1 MDKHYRLSEVCGI
14 VEDVISME
22 TETYWVQAEIASVS
36 VRGGHCYLDLVEKSV
51 RGIEAK
57 MRATIWANVYALLK
71 PYFHEETGTDLQVGM
86 QVLVEATPEFHA
98 VYGLSLNISNIDP
111 TYTIGDLA
119 KQRQETIAKLLADGV
134 IDMNKSLTL
143 PTIVRRIAVISSETA
158 AGYGDFLH
166 QLEEG
171 GYRFETT
178 LFPAIMQ
185 GEHAAKSIIAAL
197 ETIALQEEEWDTV
210 VIIRGGG
217 ATTDLTCFDDYDLCN
232 HCAQFHLPVI
242 TGIGHTKDV
251 SVLDLVAFA
260 PLKTPTA
267 VAQYFVDGRI
277 AQAHKLQDLE
287 QRLRRVAENILL
299 VRRHKIELL
308 AQRLAMCSPE
318 RIYKMGYSLVTVGGK
333 VVRSAT
339 DLQAGEKIATHFI
352 DGEREAIVQ

>member
-1 MDKHYRLSEVCGI
+1 MEKHYKLSEVCGI
-14 VEDVISME
+14 VEEIVTME

-36 VRGGHCYLDLVEKSV
+36 VRGGHCYLELVEKSL

-57 MRATIWANVYALLK
+57 MRATIWANVYTLLR
-71 PYFHEETGTDLQVGM
+71 PYFHEETGMDLQAGM
-86 QVLVEATPEFHA
+86 QVLVETTVEFHA

-119 KQRQETIAKLLADGV
+119 KQRQATIAELIAEGV
-134 IDMNKSLTL
+134 MDMNKSLSL
-143 PTIVRRIAVISSETA
+143 PTIVRRIAVISSEMA

-171 GYRFETT
+171 GYLFMTA

-185 GEHAAKSIIAAL
+185 GENAAKSIIAAL
-197 ETIALQEEEWDTV
+197 ETIATQEEDWDAV

-217 ATTDLTCFDDYDLCN
+217 ATTDLTCFDDYDLCS
-232 HCAQFHLPVI
+232 HCAQFPLPVI

-267 VAQYFVDGRI
+267 VAQYFVDGRLM
-277 AQAHKLQDLE
+277 QKQRLQDLQ
-287 QRLRRVAENILL
+287 QRLQRIAENILL

-308 AQRLAMCSPE
+308 TQRLAMCSPE
-318 RIYKMGYSLVTVGGK
+318 RIYKMGYSLITKDGK
-333 VVRSAT
+333 VMRSVK
-339 DLQAGEKIATHFI
+339 DLQKGETITTHLI
-352 DGEREAIVQ
+352 DGEKRAVIQ

>member
-1 MDKHYRLSEVCGI
+1 MKTYKLSEVCGFVGDAI
-14 VEDVISME
+14 AAE

-36 VRGGHCYLDLVEKSV
+36 VRGGHCYLDLVEKSM

-57 MRATIWANVYALLK
+57 VRATIWANIYALLQ
-71 PYFHEETGTDLQVGM
+71 PYFRKETGSDLQPGM
-86 QVLVEATPEFHA
+86 QVLVEATVDFHA
-98 VYGLSLNISNIDP
+98 VYGLSLNITDIDP

-119 KQRQETIAKLLADGV
+119 KQRQETIARLMAEGV
-134 IDMNKSLTL
+134 MDMNKSLSM
-143 PTIVRRIAVISSETA
+143 PTIVRRIAVVSSRMA

-178 LFPAIMQ
+178 LFPATMQ
-185 GEHAAKSIIAAL
+185 GEHAAASIIAAL
-197 ETIALQEEEWDTV
+197 DAIAAQEEEWDAV

-217 ATTDLTCFDDYDLCN
+217 ATTDLTCFDDYNLSN
-232 HCAQFHLPVI
+232 HCAQFPLPVI

-277 AQAHKLQDLE
+277 AQAQRLRDLE
-287 QRLRRVAENILL
+287 QRLRRVAENIILR
-299 VRRHKIELL
+299 RRHTIEMLT
-308 AQRLAMCSPE
+308 QRLAMCSPE
-318 RIYKMGYSLVTVGGK
+318 RIYRMGYSLVTSGGK
-333 VVRSAT
+333 VVRSAA
-339 DLQAGEKIATHFI
+339 DLQPGETITTHFI
-352 DGEREAIVQ
+352 DGEKQAVIQ

>member
-1 MDKHYRLSEVCGI
+1 MKQYKLSEVCGI
-14 VEDVISME
+14 VEDVITME

-57 MRATIWANVYALLK
+57 MRATIWSNVYALLK

-86 QVLVEATPEFHA
+86 QILVEATVEFHA

-119 KQRQETIAKLLADGV
+119 KQRQETIARLIAEGV
-134 IDMNKSLTL
+134 MEMNKSLVL
-143 PTIVRRIAVISSETA
+143 PTIVRRIAVISSEMA
-158 AGYGDFLH
+158 AGYGDFCH
-166 QLEEG
+166 QLEDG
-171 GYRFETT
+171 GYRFDTT

-185 GEHAAKSIIAAL
+185 GDHAAKSIIAAL
-197 ETIALQEEEWDTV
+197 DTIVAQEEEWDAV

-232 HCAQFHLPVI
+232 HCAQFPLPII

-267 VAQYFVDGRI
+267 VAQYFVDGRLTQ
-277 AQAHKLQDLE
+277 AQRLSDLE

-308 AQRLAMCSPE
+308 QHRLTMCSPE
-318 RIYKMGYSLVTVGGK
+318 RIYKMGYSLVTANGK
-333 VVRSAT
+333 VIRSAK
-339 DLQAGEKIATHFI
+339 DLHVGETITTHFM
-352 DGEREAIVQ
+352 DGERNAIVQ